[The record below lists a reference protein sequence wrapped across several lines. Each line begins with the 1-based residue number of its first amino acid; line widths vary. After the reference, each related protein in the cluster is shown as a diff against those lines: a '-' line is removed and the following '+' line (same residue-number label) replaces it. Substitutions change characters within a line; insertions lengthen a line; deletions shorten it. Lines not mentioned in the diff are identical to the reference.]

1 VWDIWSAP
9 TIHQEKN
16 KMRST
21 KDRIRK
27 IVRENIQGI
36 AVGPNRGRRFADL
49 AIEAMER
56 QDYNRA
62 ANIIMDSFMIDD
74 TYGTE
79 EEGLTL
85 LLKSFGTPIL
95 EEELQAIVDHWREQ
109 FKAGAYDIRSP
120 GLKEAQLKE
129 SVTDMMNLEQM
140 ISTAAV
146 DVAQEFNEMMIELV
160 EEDPGMITSI
170 GGSIKSWHEEA
181 YRATMDLEGLIEDAI
196 KKAIE
201 TVETQLH
208 NGDYSR

>member
-1 VWDIWSAP
+1 
-9 TIHQEKN
+9 
-16 KMRST
+16 MRST
-21 KDRIRK
+21 KNKIRK
-27 IVRENIQGI
+27 IVKENIRMF
-36 AVGPNRGRRFADL
+36 AVGPNKGRRFADL
-49 AIEAMER
+49 AIEAMESR
-56 QDYNRA
+56 DYNRA

-74 TYGTE
+74 VYGSE
-79 EEGLTL
+79 EEALTQ
-85 LLKSFGTPIL
+85 LLKSFGTPID
-95 EEELQAIVDHWREQ
+95 EDELQAIVDHWREQ

-120 GLKEAQLKE
+120 GLREAQLKE
-129 SVTDMMNLEQM
+129 SVTDMMHLEHM

-160 EEDPGMITSI
+160 KEDPGMITSI

-201 TVETQLH
+201 TVESQLH